1 MAMVVVCLGP
11 PLSHDCCDMKKM
23 FKYGIENKALAEMK
37 AHIVAELFNSCV
49 TTPHFQVYGT
59 IPARVVQVGSG
70 PSTRTILPHI
80 SWVRIGS
87 TVATYLCCNTL
98 NVLMVKEEPET
109 RP

>member
-49 TTPHFQVYGT
+49 NNTTF
-59 IPARVVQVGSG
+59 SG
-70 PSTRTILPHI
+70 LWYHSSKGCAGRFRSFHKDHPSTYFLGMNRLYSSNIFML
-80 SWVRIGS
+80 
-87 TVATYLCCNTL
+87 
-98 NVLMVKEEPET
+98 
-109 RP
+109 